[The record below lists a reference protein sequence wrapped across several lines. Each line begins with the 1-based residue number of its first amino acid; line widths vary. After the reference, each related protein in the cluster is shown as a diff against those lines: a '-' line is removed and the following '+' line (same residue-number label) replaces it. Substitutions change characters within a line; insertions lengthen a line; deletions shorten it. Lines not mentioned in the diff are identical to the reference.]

1 MPNSLPNNAAGETD
15 HTNENRSMNLDLLR
29 ENMFIS
35 IKIKVWNH
43 NLNVLGILI
52 IMFETKTLFFIKIE
66 FNGHVTCSF
75 TIMNRK
81 WAIGEHF

>member
-1 MPNSLPNNAAGETD
+1 MP
-15 HTNENRSMNLDLLR
+15 
-29 ENMFIS
+29 IS
-35 IKIKVWNH
+35 IKIKLWIQ
-43 NLNVLGILI
+43 NLNVSGILL

>member
-1 MPNSLPNNAAGETD
+1 
-15 HTNENRSMNLDLLR
+15 
-29 ENMFIS
+29 MFIS

-66 FNGHVTCSF
+66 FNGHVICSF

-81 WAIGEHF
+81 WDIGEHFYVEMYELIVNPVRNN

>member
-1 MPNSLPNNAAGETD
+1 ML
-15 HTNENRSMNLDLLR
+15 
-29 ENMFIS
+29 IS
-35 IKIKVWNH
+35 IKIKRWNQ
-43 NLNVLGILI
+43 NLNVLGIII

-81 WAIGEHF
+81 WVIGEHF